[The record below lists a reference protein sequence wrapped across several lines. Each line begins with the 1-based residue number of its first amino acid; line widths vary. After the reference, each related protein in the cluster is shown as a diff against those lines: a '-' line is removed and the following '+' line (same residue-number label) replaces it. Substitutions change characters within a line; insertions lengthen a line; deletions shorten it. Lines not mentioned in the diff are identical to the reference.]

1 MLLGNSIVVIGF
13 YLDMASNN
21 NDIIVITISNELPP
35 DEMILYIWNI
45 YW

>member
-21 NDIIVITISNELPP
+21 NDIIFITISNELPP

-45 YW
+45 YL